1 MGRLGQAGVMTPHH
15 VALADLDAGH
25 GRAKPQSLLRIE
37 GESLQLLDFLDVNQM
52 LGAADSGAQLDDD
65 IGAAA
70 ERAGVLTVSFED
82 ADRLIERG
90 WGFVI
95 DGVQDWETSGPG

>member
-1 MGRLGQAGVMTPHH
+1 
-15 VALADLDAGH
+15 
-25 GRAKPQSLLRIE
+25 
-37 GESLQLLDFLDVNQM
+37 LQLLDFLDVNQM
-52 LGAADSGAQLDDD
+52 LGAPDSGAQLGDD

-70 ERAGVLTVSFED
+70 ERAGVFTVGFED

-90 WGFVI
+90 WGFVV

>member
-1 MGRLGQAGVMTPHH
+1 
-15 VALADLDAGH
+15 
-25 GRAKPQSLLRIE
+25 
-37 GESLQLLDFLDVNQM
+37 M

-70 ERAGVLTVSFED
+70 ERAGVLAVGFED
-82 ADRLIERG
+82 ADRLLERG

-95 DGVQDWETSGPG
+95 DGVQEWETSGPG